1 MLSSEKE
8 DIIIII
14 IIIQSEMDKEED
26 ARMASENERLRRLML
41 EGVIENPHDYRAI
54 IHGEHTQHRRTKK
67 KKRSKRKVL
76 IIHDRNNY
84 MLSVHII
91 LLF

>member
-1 MLSSEKE
+1 
-8 DIIIII
+8 
-14 IIIQSEMDKEED
+14 MDKEED

-41 EGVIENPHDYRAI
+41 EGIIENPHDYRAI

-76 IIHDRNNY
+76 ITC
-84 MLSVHII
+84 VI
-91 LLF
+91 LLAFSCASRWPEAKKVCS